1 MKTMYTKLDLGEI
14 GVRTV
19 EVRYHQDHDGETAIA
34 YILLRTTT
42 GDTANVM
49 TMLQPSAWDIIKAEL
64 HEFVKVA
71 A

>member
-1 MKTMYTKLDLGEI
+1 MKTMYARLDLGEL
-14 GVRTV
+14 GSRTV

-49 TMLQPSAWDIIKAEL
+49 TMLQPSAWDRIKAEL
-64 HEFVKVA
+64 RDFASLPV
-71 A
+71 